1 MPARTRLRAVLATAK
16 TQAPILHASIVRV
29 RRATVDDLPALVALE
44 RATFS
49 LDRMSER
56 QWRRHLDS
64 MSAEVLVAV
73 RERRLIGAAIVFYR
87 RGLDIA
93 RLYSI
98 AVAAGARGSGT
109 GAILLAAVEQA
120 ARRRGSRR
128 LRLEVRA
135 DNAAAR
141 RLYER
146 AGYRLFG
153 MHRAYY
159 EDGVDAQRYEKFL

>member
-1 MPARTRLRAVLATAK
+1 M
-16 TQAPILHASIVRV
+16 
-29 RRATVDDLPALVALE
+29 RRATVDDLSALVALE
-44 RATFS
+44 QATFS

-64 MSAEVLVAV
+64 VSAEVLVAV
-73 RERRLIGAAIVFYR
+73 RERQLIGAAIVFYR
-87 RGLDIA
+87 SGQDIA

-98 AVAAGARGSGT
+98 AVAASERGMGT
-109 GAILLAAVEQA
+109 GAVLLSAVEQA

-135 DNAAAR
+135 DNAAAQ

-146 AGYRLFG
+146 AGYHAFG
-153 MHRAYY
+153 RHAAYY
-159 EDGVDAQRYEKFL
+159 EDGADARRYEKSL

>member
-1 MPARTRLRAVLATAK
+1 MPAPAELHSPTSTAT
-16 TQAPILHASIVRV
+16 THV
-29 RRATVDDLPALVALE
+29 RRATGDDLDALVALE
-44 RATFS
+44 QATFS

-64 MSAEVLVAV
+64 ASAEVLVAV
-73 RERRLIGAAIVFYR
+73 RERRLLGAAVVFYR
-87 RGLDIA
+87 RGGDIA

-98 AVAAGARGSGT
+98 AVAASERGAGT
-109 GAILLAAVEQA
+109 GALLLAAVERA
-120 ARRRGSRR
+120 ARQRGCKR

-135 DNAAAR
+135 DNTAAQ

-153 MHRAYY
+153 LHRAYY
-159 EDGVDAQRYEKFL
+159 EDGTDAQRYEKSW

>member
-1 MPARTRLRAVLATAK
+1 VPAPAKIQTPVPHAGTA
-16 TQAPILHASIVRV
+16 ARV
-29 RRATVDDLPALVALE
+29 RRATADDLSALVALE
-44 RATFS
+44 QATFS

-64 MSAEVLVAV
+64 ASAEVLVAM
-73 RERRLIGAAIVFYR
+73 RERQLIGAAIVFYR
-87 RGLDIA
+87 RGHDIA

-98 AVAAGARGSGT
+98 AVAASERGVGT
-109 GAILLAAVEQA
+109 GAVLLSAVEQA
-120 ARRRGSRR
+120 ARRRGVRR

-146 AGYRLFG
+146 TGYRRFG
-153 MHRAYY
+153 MHHSYY
-159 EDGVDAQRYEKFL
+159 EDGANAQRYEKQL